1 MSKLRIIIFG
11 GTGNV
16 GTNLTAH
23 LKNKG
28 MLIVAPLRN
37 EVTAPSNTEKL
48 VDYFRMQAPDVVV
61 NCAAMIGLD
70 QCETMQEAATEVNTL
85 FPQRLSY
92 ACEELDIRLIQI
104 STENVYA
111 CHDFDEPHFEDS
123 PTHPTTHYG
132 LSKLLGE
139 EPVRAYKNGLVL
151 RLPLV
156 FSSDLTNSRLIVNR
170 LVNEIISGKT
180 VRVAS
185 DVYNTPMVLTSVV
198 DKVCELI
205 LDSHQH
211 DTNLVNLCSN
221 KVVSLSSLI
230 YDIAEALRIPN
241 AIEPVESKFFNSP
254 VEKPRFGGLKSKFI
268 EPLSYEYM
276 ISNFL
281 SERIHL

>member
-11 GTGNV
+11 ATGNV
-16 GTNLTAH
+16 GTALTAH

-28 MLIVAPLRN
+28 MLIITPPRH
-37 EVTAPSNTEKL
+37 EVTAPSNTKKL
-48 VDYFRMQAPDVVV
+48 VKFFRIQAPDVVV
-61 NCAAMIGLD
+61 NCAAIPRID
-70 QCETMQEAATEVNTL
+70 QCETMREVATEVNTL
-85 FPQRLSY
+85 FPQNLSC
-92 ACEELDIRLIQI
+92 ACEELEIKLIQI
-104 STENVYA
+104 STDNVYA

-123 PTHPTTHYG
+123 PTYPTTHYG

-139 EPVRAYKNGLVL
+139 ERVRAYRNGLVL

-156 FSSDLTNSRLIVNR
+156 FSSDLTNNRLIVNR
-170 LVNEIISGKT
+170 LVNELISGKT
-180 VRVAS
+180 IRVAS
-185 DVYNTPMVLTSVV
+185 DVYNTPMALTSVA
-198 DKVCELI
+198 DKICEFI
-205 LDSHQH
+205 LDSHQY

-230 YDIAEALRIPN
+230 YDIAEALRIPK
-241 AIEPVESKFFNSP
+241 AIVPVEAKFFNSP